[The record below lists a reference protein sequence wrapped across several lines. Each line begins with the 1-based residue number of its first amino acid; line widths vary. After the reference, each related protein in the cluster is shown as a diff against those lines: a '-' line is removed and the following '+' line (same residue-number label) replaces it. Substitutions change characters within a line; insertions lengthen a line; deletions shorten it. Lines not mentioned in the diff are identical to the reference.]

1 MWRKKKM
8 ALILYTG
15 RACGFV
21 YTRKKCWGESCCYFR
36 IFSTLGGWLRA
47 TSSLKFL
54 GQSSTTGRRRAPRR
68 PRESTRNVFVW
79 GFLPWFTLQEARI
92 PWASRRTMESYSSE
106 PTDSN
111 VRWSVKSHLDGPH
124 LFSALWAR
132 KDYDDRQKKRKRKA
146 NNLLGRLHPHLY
158 FHPPSSSANSGRSAV
173 VSPADREGRILN
185 IIFVSLTVSFAV
197 GAQPAAAAAGR
208 QRDRV
213 TATSSYRVRQQ
224 RRPQRPASFFFPVC
238 PLDFTILITKWEVIY
253 CPLFLFHG
261 RYSRRS
267 CFFFTKAEALA
278 ESRKLFF
285 FSEKCRLNGERR
297 RKRVGFLYGAV

>member
-124 LFSALWAR
+124 LFSALWTR

-197 GAQPAAAAAGR
+197 GAQPAAAAGR

-224 RRPQRPASFFFPVC
+224 RRPQRPASFFFPRVSTRFHNSNNEMGSYILSVVSFSRSLLP
-238 PLDFTILITKWEVIY
+238 PL
-253 CPLFLFHG
+253 
-261 RYSRRS
+261 
-267 CFFFTKAEALA
+267 
-278 ESRKLFF
+278 LFF
-285 FSEKCRLNGERR
+285 FHGSASRIAEIVFLAKN
-297 RKRVGFLYGAV
+297 VG